1 MCDVLSIFDTNSIIG
16 DAVLSWKP
24 YKNGDDIVSKFSPE
38 EWHKIAFDID
48 SEEQLQ
54 NLFDSYPY
62 RIRGFVLYEN
72 ATANPVGFVYVLKER
87 KALNTVSIHGG
98 GWNNTMTSTL
108 FHYRGMML
116 MIEAVLS
123 QGVKVRTACL
133 VTNER
138 AYRFLRSIGF
148 VKYRTTAD
156 VIKMWINEKR
166 LHNSKIYHHFYKK

>member
-1 MCDVLSIFDTNSIIG
+1 
-16 DAVLSWKP
+16 
-24 YKNGDDIVSKFSPE
+24 
-38 EWHKIAFDID
+38 
-48 SEEQLQ
+48 
-54 NLFDSYPY
+54 
-62 RIRGFVLYEN
+62 LYEN

-166 LHNSKIYHHFYKK
+166 LHNSKTYQHFYKK